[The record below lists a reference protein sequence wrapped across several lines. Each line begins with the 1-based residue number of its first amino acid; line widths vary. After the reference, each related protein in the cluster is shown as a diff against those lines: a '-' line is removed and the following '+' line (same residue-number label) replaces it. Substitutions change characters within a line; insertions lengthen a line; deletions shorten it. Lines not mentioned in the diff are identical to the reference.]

1 MDFAWIR
8 KLLVTESSLLLRQ
21 LDLKIDNISKEDLI
35 VLVII
40 QTVIIGFIS
49 ILVLLCYCRKS
60 GNKNMNSKVTESVTP
75 INLKNI
81 SNVNNKKENTT
92 NSKSTS
98 SSTGDK
104 SSYTQPSSI
113 NCTVVKKN
121 SDEDLNDVVKEIEE
135 RENSFTMRFR
145 EAEEKRLKHEK
156 NVLKKE
162 IKKQKKAGANASD
175 DDDAGEWKVIK
186 RGKPVEIK
194 TK

>member
-8 KLLVTESSLLLRQ
+8 KLLITQSSLLLRQ
-21 LDLKIDNISKEDLI
+21 LDMKMDNITKEDLI
-35 VLVII
+35 VIVLVQTLVIGI
-40 QTVIIGFIS
+40 IS
-49 ILVLLCYCRKS
+49 IIILLCYCRK
-60 GNKNMNSKVTESVTP
+60 GDKQKKKHNKDAENLTP

-81 SNVNNKKENTT
+81 NTNSKKDVTS

-98 SSTGDK
+98 SSTTGK
-104 SSYTQPSSI
+104 NNVTSQVTTNYSI
-113 NCTVVKKN
+113 VKKD
-121 SDEDLNDVVKEIEE
+121 SDEDLKEVINEIEE

-162 IKKQKKAGANASD
+162 VKKQKKAGANASD

-186 RGKPVEIK
+186 RGKAVETK